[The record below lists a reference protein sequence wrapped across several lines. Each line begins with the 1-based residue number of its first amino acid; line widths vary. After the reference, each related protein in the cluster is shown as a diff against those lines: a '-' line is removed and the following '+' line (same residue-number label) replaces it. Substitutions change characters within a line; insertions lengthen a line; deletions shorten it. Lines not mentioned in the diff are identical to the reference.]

1 MKYKISFFAFM
12 IVFSSV
18 LFSQKNKN
26 EKTIDSIIIEVTKNY
41 ANINSDEKIQE
52 ASKNCYEE
60 FIGRRDTS
68 KTFLE
73 NYGEL
78 LEKYDLLKIK
88 KGIFSALMKIK
99 QNDPNLNLGD
109 FLISL
114 KEYSKKFES
123 INYPKEKI
131 FLTDELSDKY
141 KSRISNVNQK
151 PSKKLREEA
160 KYEFLSIQNLLT
172 CLLVIFLI
180 IVLLKN
186 KKLKETLD
194 QKEKKIYKL
203 TQKKAFTNDTQETQI
218 NALKRN
224 IKQLEEELRKPS
236 PRNPESSNELNNEID
251 HSHQNEKI
259 SVSFS
264 KSGFTPSTFYF
275 RQPSN
280 DGNFKNEL
288 KIDDFEPSLS
298 MFKITITSD
307 LKSTFEY
314 CGDSSISKLISNNP
328 NTHLGLVCDF
338 VNTSDQYNSR
348 IENIAVGKAELKN
361 DIWIV
366 TQKARIKFS

>member
-1 MKYKISFFAFM
+1 MKFKISFLAF
-12 IVFSSV
+12 IFTFTSV

-26 EKTIDSIIIEVTKNY
+26 EKTIDSIIIEVTRNY
-41 ANINSDEKIQE
+41 ASINTDVKIQE
-52 ASKNCYEE
+52 ASQKCYKE
-60 FIGRRDTS
+60 FINKRDS
-68 KTFLE
+68 NKPFLE

-78 LEKYDLLKIK
+78 LQKHNLLNIKTDLFLRLIK
-88 KGIFSALMKIK
+88 VK
-99 QNDPNLNLGD
+99 QNDPKLQLGN
-109 FLISL
+109 FLVRLQVFGKNFPL
-114 KEYSKKFES
+114 K
-123 INYPKEKI
+123 NYDKEKI
-131 FLTDELSDKY
+131 FMTNYLVKKY
-141 KSRISNVNQK
+141 KSRISANHEK
-151 PSKKLREEA
+151 PSGEIVQEN
-160 KYEFLSIQNLLT
+160 KYEIFSIQNLLI
-172 CLLVIFLI
+172 CVLVSLLIFFPYQNYQLRESI
-180 IVLLKN
+180 KEKEKNSIKSHQKIPFSNVNQEPEIKRLKNRINELEKELLK
-186 KKLKETLD
+186 L
-194 QKEKKIYKL
+194 
-203 TQKKAFTNDTQETQI
+203 
-218 NALKRN
+218 
-224 IKQLEEELRKPS
+224 S
-236 PRNPESSNELNNEID
+236 PLNPESSNALINEID

-366 TQKARIKFS
+366 TQKAKIKFS